1 VMRKIYKKMQIDK
14 ASYPYQKVLSIIS
27 RFKSQMIDIN
37 NFFDYYDKSKLNKL
51 FYQIYEEYE
60 KYLKAN
66 NAMDFDNILY
76 YATEIFQNNPEVL
89 EKYQKQFQYIMVD
102 EYQDTNLVQIKF
114 IYQLARKYKN
124 ICVVGDDD
132 QSIYGWRGANI
143 ENILTFDED
152 YKNTKIVR
160 LEQNYR
166 STSTIL
172 NLANNIIAHNK
183 KRHKKQLWT
192 QEESNVLPQLISHD
206 NEYEEARYIAEEVLD
221 LHSKKAML
229 QECVVLYRTNSQ
241 SRVLEQEFTKQQI
254 PYVVVGGQN
263 FYQRSEIKDMIAWL
277 RVIANPLDNESL
289 LRIINLPPR
298 GLGQV
303 AINNILNLAINNG
316 LSAYEVLKDSRL
328 LGKFKR
334 QQNETLK
341 FFVEKIEKWKLSLES
356 DTISAVLKDII
367 NTYDLE
373 NYYKSI
379 DDNKEAIKYG
389 NINEFVA
396 AAAEFSDNYFKENKA
411 SPNVAHF
418 LQFLSLQTDLD
429 TAEKR
434 ANIDAIRLMTMH
446 NAKGL
451 EFNYVFL
458 AGLEQGLLPHILS
471 CDDEREIEEERRL
484 FYVAATRARKR
495 LFLNYAHSRRN
506 NNSYQCT
513 KPSEFLEELNC
524 DLYEEVKA
532 SYWQPH
538 APRRQEYKPDF
549 GKSRAIITEN
559 QKFFKIGQE
568 IMHQEFGKGVILSV
582 DGVGKDAKLSISFY
596 NGNLKKISGAWVELI
611 DD

>member
-1 VMRKIYKKMQIDK
+1 MIRSEILTSLNDKQREVVQHTEGPLLVLAGAGSGKTRSVIYRVAWLIKVENVAPWKILVVTFTNKAAKELKERLYSLLGSQAESVWAGTFHSICLKIIRYEIRYLPDYNAEFSVYDRDDQISVMRKIYKKMQIDK

-152 YKNTKIVR
+152 YQNTKIVR

-166 STSTIL
+166 STSSIL

-192 QEESNVLPQLISHD
+192 KEESNVLPQLISHD
-206 NEYEEARYIAEEVLD
+206 NEYEEARYIAEEVMD

-263 FYQRSEIKDMIAWL
+263 FYQRS
-277 RVIANPLDNESL
+277 
-289 LRIINLPPR
+289 
-298 GLGQV
+298 
-303 AINNILNLAINNG
+303 
-316 LSAYEVLKDSRL
+316 
-328 LGKFKR
+328 
-334 QQNETLK
+334 
-341 FFVEKIEKWKLSLES
+341 
-356 DTISAVLKDII
+356 
-367 NTYDLE
+367 
-373 NYYKSI
+373 
-379 DDNKEAIKYG
+379 
-389 NINEFVA
+389 
-396 AAAEFSDNYFKENKA
+396 
-411 SPNVAHF
+411 
-418 LQFLSLQTDLD
+418 
-429 TAEKR
+429 
-434 ANIDAIRLMTMH
+434 
-446 NAKGL
+446 
-451 EFNYVFL
+451 
-458 AGLEQGLLPHILS
+458 
-471 CDDEREIEEERRL
+471 
-484 FYVAATRARKR
+484 
-495 LFLNYAHSRRN
+495 
-506 NNSYQCT
+506 
-513 KPSEFLEELNC
+513 
-524 DLYEEVKA
+524 
-532 SYWQPH
+532 
-538 APRRQEYKPDF
+538 
-549 GKSRAIITEN
+549 
-559 QKFFKIGQE
+559 
-568 IMHQEFGKGVILSV
+568 
-582 DGVGKDAKLSISFY
+582 
-596 NGNLKKISGAWVELI
+596 
-611 DD
+611 